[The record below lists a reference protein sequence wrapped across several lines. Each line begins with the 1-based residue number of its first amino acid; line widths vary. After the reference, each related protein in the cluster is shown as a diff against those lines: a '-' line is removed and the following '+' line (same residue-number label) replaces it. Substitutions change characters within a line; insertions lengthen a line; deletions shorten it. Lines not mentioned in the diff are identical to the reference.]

1 MDMPRKTTID
11 RHVAPSSRAEDERAL
26 RRLRHRDAKGLLG
39 LMDDY
44 QALADELEVVDN
56 GRATD
61 PGPPPPTS
69 RRAA

>member
-1 MDMPRKTTID
+1 MYMNRKTTID
-11 RHVAPSSRAEDERAL
+11 RHAPTTRADDERAL

-44 QALADELEVVDN
+44 QALADELEVVETA
-56 GRATD
+56 RATD
-61 PGPPPPTS
+61 PGPPPTS

>member
-1 MDMPRKTTID
+1 MCMNRKTSID
-11 RHVAPSSRAEDERAL
+11 RHAATPSRADHERAL
-26 RRLRHRDAKGLLG
+26 RQLRHRDAKGLLG

-44 QALADELEVVDN
+44 QALADELEVVDC

-61 PGPPPPTS
+61 PGPPPTS